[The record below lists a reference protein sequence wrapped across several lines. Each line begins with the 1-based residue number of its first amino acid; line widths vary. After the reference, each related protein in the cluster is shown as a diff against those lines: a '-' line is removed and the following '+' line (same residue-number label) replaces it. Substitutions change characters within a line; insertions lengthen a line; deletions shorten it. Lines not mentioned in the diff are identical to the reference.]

1 MGRVS
6 LITFW
11 KRIPGRVW
19 RILKSD
25 RVPLRDKLLFIVP
38 VSLYW
43 IFPDLMPFMPID
55 DALFTAIAASW
66 FVRAMERKHDLSDPD
81 DKRGKSGVAR

>member
-1 MGRVS
+1 MGRIS
-6 LITFW
+6 WIALW

-38 VSLYW
+38 VGLYW
-43 IFPDLMPFMPID
+43 LFPDLMPFMPID
-55 DALFTAIAASW
+55 DALVTAIAAGW
-66 FVRAMERKHDLSDPD
+66 FARAMERKHGLGSPD
-81 DKRGKSGVAR
+81 GKSGVAR